1 MSLNAL
7 KRLTKR
13 ELSNM
18 TLEYQNKF
26 DNMLSNINNFRTYS
40 SELTSLMEGFMKM
53 GSQLL
58 VTSRMN
64 NNLLKQNHSLERK

>member
-26 DNMLSNINNFRTYS
+26 DNMLLNINNFRTYS
-40 SELTSLMEGFMKM
+40 SELTSLMEGFTKM

-64 NNLLKQNHSLERK
+64 NNLLKQNHILERK

>member
-7 KRLTKR
+7 KRLTKA

-26 DNMLSNINNFRTYS
+26 DNMLSNINNFRTY
-40 SELTSLMEGFMKM
+40 
-53 GSQLL
+53 LL
-58 VTSRMN
+58 FRAYFFNGGIYENGISAFSN
-64 NNLLKQNHSLERK
+64 KENEQ

>member
-7 KRLTKR
+7 KRLTKG

-26 DNMLSNINNFRTYS
+26 DNMLSNINNFRTY
-40 SELTSLMEGFMKM
+40 LLFRTYFFNEGIYENGISAFSNKENE
-53 GSQLL
+53 Q
-58 VTSRMN
+58 
-64 NNLLKQNHSLERK
+64 